1 MKGILQRRYS
11 PRKGQGRAEP
21 FSIGEGHGRG
31 EGEESG
37 AASKNSSAY
46 GERNAVKVDDGTREI
61 SCGRWSTSTETLG
74 ISLTAK
80 VEGTPREKSEEV
92 TVLLRVETTQLGR
105 KEGLLLQP
113 RSARR

>member
-31 EGEESG
+31 EESG

-46 GERNAVKVDDGTREI
+46 GERNAVKVDGGTREI

-80 VEGTPREKSEEV
+80 AEGMSHEKSEEV
-92 TVLLRVETTQLGR
+92 TVLLRAETTQLGR
-105 KEGLLLQP
+105 REGPLLQP

>member
-31 EGEESG
+31 EESG

-46 GERNAVKVDDGTREI
+46 GERNAGKVNDGTREV
-61 SCGRWSTSTETLG
+61 SCGRRSTSVVTLD
-74 ISLTAK
+74 ISLAAK
-80 VEGTPREKSEEV
+80 VERMPHEKSEEV
-92 TVLLRVETTQLGR
+92 TVLWRIETTQLGR
-105 KEGLLLQP
+105 REGPLLQSG
-113 RSARR
+113 SARR

>member
-1 MKGILQRRYS
+1 MKEILQRRYS

-31 EGEESG
+31 EESG

-46 GERNAVKVDDGTREI
+46 GERNAVKANGGTREI
-61 SCGRWSTSTETLG
+61 SWGPWSTTTETLG

-80 VEGTPREKSEEV
+80 VERTPHEKSEEV
-92 TVLLRVETTQLGR
+92 IVLVRTETTQLGR
-105 KEGLLLQP
+105 REGPLLQP